1 MLKAEIRGLGMPCE
15 RLREVRTAAARVA
28 RRAACAAG
36 LTGLG
41 LAGAAG
47 AWRELPLE
55 RMWVSMLWCGA
66 AALILGWAIGHAAGR
81 LRCEARAQARAAAP
95 CAGASTGEIA
105 QQEHGASK
113 GA

>member
-1 MLKAEIRGLGMPCE
+1 MS
-15 RLREVRTAAARVA
+15 EVRTAAARVA

-36 LTGLG
+36 LAGLG
-41 LAGAAG
+41 LAAAAG
-47 AWRELPLE
+47 ALQGLPPE
-55 RMWVSMLWCGA
+55 RMWVSMPWCGA
-66 AALILGWAIGHAAGR
+66 AALILGWAVGHAAGR

-95 CAGASTGEIA
+95 CAGASTGETA